1 MKEAPKVARTALI
14 DGDIIAFQA
23 AAAAQSHQ
31 LDELELQERILATV
45 QDWTDRAFCIDA
57 IVTISG
63 PRDANFR
70 KGVYPLYKANRP
82 DERPEFLPMAHRI
95 LCDNTKT
102 FIRTQLEADD
112 CMGILATLRG
122 ADGEQVIMNP
132 VIVSPDKDMRT
143 VPGWH
148 FNPRIEDKRGEDF
161 PVYVSKQAAD
171 RAFIIQWMIGD
182 TTDGYKGIDRFGPAG
197 AEKLLD
203 DALPHEWEETALRK
217 YMTHKKGY
225 TYEYC
230 LQMARCARI
239 LTAENWDVSDKR
251 PILWEPDTSS
261 FYDEVGDTLGDWI
274 NASAVA
280 V

>member
-1 MKEAPKVARTALI
+1 MNEAPKVARTALI
-14 DGDIIAFQA
+14 DGDIVAFQA
-23 AAAAQSHQ
+23 AAAAQAHQ
-31 LDELELQERILATV
+31 LDELELQERILSTV
-45 QDWTDRAFCIDA
+45 KDWADRAFCIDS
-57 IVTISG
+57 IVTMSG
-63 PRDANFR
+63 PRETNFR
-70 KGVYPLYKANRP
+70 KEVFPLYKSNRP
-82 DERPEFLPMAHRI
+82 DERPEFLPMAQRI
-95 LCDNTKT
+95 IEDNFTT
-102 FIRTQLEADD
+102 FKREILEADD

-161 PVYVSKQAAD
+161 PVHVSKQAAD
-171 RAFIIQWMIGD
+171 RAFVIQWMIGD
-182 TTDGYKGIDRFGPAG
+182 TTDGYKGIDRFGEKG
-197 AEKLLD
+197 AEKLLAETSPD
-203 DALPHEWEETALRK
+203 EWIEAALRK
-217 YMTHKKGY
+217 YMSHKKEY

-239 LTAENWDVSDKR
+239 LTADNWDSKAKK
-251 PILWEPDTSS
+251 PILWTPDVLMSEEW
-261 FYDEVGDTLGDWI
+261 DDINEWI